1 MLTAFVQITPRS
13 YVDCKEFISSLY
25 VSVFQVSS
33 KNMEQEITF
42 TNLQH
47 SYSTGEIAEDRGE
60 GGSEKLTTPELS
72 SAFPPASH
80 RTN

>member
-1 MLTAFVQITPRS
+1 MLTALVQITPRS

-25 VSVFQVSS
+25 ISVFQVSS

-47 SYSTGEIAEDRGE
+47 SYSTGETVEDRGE
-60 GGSEKLTTPELS
+60 GGSEKLMTSELR

-80 RTN
+80 HTN